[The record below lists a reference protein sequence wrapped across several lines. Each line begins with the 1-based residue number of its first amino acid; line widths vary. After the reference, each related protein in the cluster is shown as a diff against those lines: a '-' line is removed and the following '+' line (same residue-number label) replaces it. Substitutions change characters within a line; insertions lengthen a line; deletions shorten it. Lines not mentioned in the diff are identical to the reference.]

1 MTPQLKN
8 NEISNLPKI
17 PSTRYE
23 NIFNVYTFVKED
35 KDFYFYNLN
44 NKVQLPVNVDNN
56 YLNTIVLDRT
66 LPWTTL
72 AYRVYGDMNL
82 WFILYIMNKQSS
94 TPSFTANI
102 GESLIYIKPEFISAV
117 LSKLNE

>member
-8 NEISNLPKI
+8 NQITNLPKI

-23 NIFNVYTFVKED
+23 NIFNVYTFTKEG
-35 KDFYFYNLN
+35 KDFYFYNIN
-44 NKVQLPVNVDNN
+44 NKIQIPVVIDSS
-56 YLNTIVLDRT
+56 YLDTIVLDRT

-72 AYRVYGDMNL
+72 AYKVYGDMNL
-82 WFILYIMNKQSS
+82 WFILYIMNKQSN

-102 GESLIYIKPEFISAV
+102 GDTLIYIKPEFISAV